1 MMARFADE
9 IRQMDVEVERK
20 RREQEAADS
29 ENRRLSSD
37 LDEMKYL
44 QSKYDQMKITLEEES
59 ARRNNAE
66 AEADRVR

>member
-59 ARRNNAE
+59 
-66 AEADRVR
+66 

>member
-44 QSKYDQMKITLEEES
+44 
-59 ARRNNAE
+59 
-66 AEADRVR
+66 